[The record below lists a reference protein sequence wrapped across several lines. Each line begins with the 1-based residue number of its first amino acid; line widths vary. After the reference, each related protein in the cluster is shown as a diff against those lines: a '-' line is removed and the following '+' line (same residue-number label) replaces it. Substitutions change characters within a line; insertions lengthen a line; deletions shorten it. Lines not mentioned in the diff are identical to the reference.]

1 MTAMATA
8 ASSLSRPGTDE
19 FSPYYTPYVARV
31 PDGDLLAT
39 LESQLGETL
48 ALLRAVGPERSLH
61 RYAPGKWSMRD
72 LVQHLSDAE
81 RIFAYRALRI
91 ARGDE
96 TPLPGWD
103 ENRYAP
109 AANAD
114 RRSWPDLIAEL
125 AAVRAATL
133 ALFRG
138 LDADA
143 FARRGIANG
152 QPVTVRALVWIIAGH
167 ERHHVAVL
175 RERYLPS

>member
-1 MTAMATA
+1 MAPVT
-8 ASSLSRPGTDE
+8 LSIPRPSTDE
-19 FSPYYTPYVARV
+19 FSAYYTPYVARV
-31 PDGDLLAT
+31 PDGDLLVT

-48 ALLRAVGPERSLH
+48 ALLRGIAAERSLH

-72 LVQHLSDAE
+72 LVQHLCDAE

-103 ENRYAP
+103 ENLYAP
-109 AANAD
+109 AAKAD

-125 AAVRAATL
+125 EAVRAATL

-138 LDADA
+138 FDADA
-143 FARRGIANG
+143 FARRGVANG
-152 QPVTVRALVWIIAGH
+152 QPVTVRALAWIIAGH

-175 RERYLPS
+175 RERYLAS

>member
-1 MTAMATA
+1 MASGTLA
-8 ASSLSRPGTDE
+8 ISRPSTDE
-19 FSPYYTPYVARV
+19 FSAYYTPYVARV

-48 ALLRAVGPERSLH
+48 ALLRGIPVDRSLH

-72 LVQHLSDAE
+72 LVQHLCDAE

-109 AANAD
+109 VANAD
-114 RRSWPDLIAEL
+114 RRPWPELIAEL
-125 AAVRAATL
+125 ESVRAATL

-138 LDADA
+138 LDDDA
-143 FARRGIANG
+143 FARRGVANG
-152 QPVTVRALVWIIAGH
+152 QPVTVRALAWIIAGH

-175 RERYLPS
+175 RERYLAS